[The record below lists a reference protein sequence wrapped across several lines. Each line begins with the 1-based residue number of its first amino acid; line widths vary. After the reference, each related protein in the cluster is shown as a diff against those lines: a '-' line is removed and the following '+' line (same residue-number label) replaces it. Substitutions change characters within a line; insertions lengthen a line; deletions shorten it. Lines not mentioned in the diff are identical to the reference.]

1 MSDFNKEYTNGE
13 VTVVWQPRLC
23 QHSGVCARNLNSV
36 FQPKEKP
43 WININGAST
52 EEIKNTIDK
61 CPSGALS
68 YFMNADANKG

>member
-13 VTVVWQPRLC
+13 ITVVWQPRMC
-23 QHSGVCARNLNSV
+23 AHSGVCARGLSSV

-43 WININGAST
+43 WIKIDGATT

>member
-23 QHSGVCARNLNSV
+23 HHSGVCARNLNSV

-68 YFMNADANKG
+68 YSMNADANKG